1 MTRGLSEHQRQAL
14 ARYYQLLKDHPGLF
28 SGRQRRPIVRDP
40 QILEAFAEKHQVV
53 LGVSAETPY
62 LWLIN
67 DLVQSRNRSG
77 TALVHPYLRVVAP
90 PEVANATGVVVF
102 ATIHT
107 PLSEPTES
115 IILVEQERHATGSL
129 ELELP
134 RGFGA
139 PRALPEAQAL
149 QELQE
154 ETGYV
159 GDRAEYLGTTL
170 TDSGIIDR
178 SVCFFHIPVTG
189 RVTAEPEPQEAI
201 SQIVLLTRSELWAR
215 IDSGALRDGFTVQAL
230 ALYERHLAARESSRS

>member
-1 MTRGLSEHQRQAL
+1 VPESRKLWVIFRQAL
-14 ARYYQLLKDHPGLF
+14 
-28 SGRQRRPIVRDP
+28 
-40 QILEAFAEKHQVV
+40 
-53 LGVSAETPY
+53 
-62 LWLIN
+62 
-67 DLVQSRNRSG
+67 
-77 TALVHPYLRVVAP
+77 RVIAP
-90 PEVANATGVVVF
+90 PDAAGATGVVVL

-115 IILVEQERHATGSL
+115 IILVEQERHATGTL

-139 PRALPEAQAL
+139 PGALPEAQAL
-149 QELQE
+149 RELRE

-170 TDSGIIDR
+170 TDSGTTDR

-189 RVTAEPEPQEAI
+189 RAAAEPEPQEAI
-201 SQIVLLTRSELWAR
+201 SQVVLLTRSELWTR